1 MSAVE
6 IILIGAL
13 GSALQE
19 LLHWYSLREHL
30 STARYKKLI
39 KSVPYWVVTGLM
51 ILGAGVA
58 VYLWF
63 AGEGDAIPARQYLI
77 TGAALPL
84 IFKKAVEAVTG
95 AKQPVSTAERAG
107 VPSGSLL
114 GSYFG
119 VGARPGNE
127 RLA

>member
-30 STARYKKLI
+30 ATERYKRLI
-39 KSVPYWVVTGLM
+39 KSVPYWIVTGLM
-51 ILGAGVA
+51 IIGAGVA

-63 AGEGDAIPARQYLI
+63 AGEGDIPARQYLI

-95 AKQPVSTAERAG
+95 AKAPAVARRDEGT
-107 VPSGSLL
+107 SGSLV
-114 GSYFG
+114 GTYFG
-119 VGARPGNE
+119 AGTFGRGE